1 MFFSKLFKDNKRVVA
16 KRFKANVD
24 SAWRNATQ
32 GMQDAIKKD
41 FVDAGLCVV
50 DMLENY
56 IYADNFRIVDS
67 EVTSKFTTESDLGVS
82 GHIELEFALPIGEIA
97 DANKEDFEVIYELAT
112 QGDLPSELEAYMS
125 KAKIHHKELES
136 ALNDLGKNIYFDFKD
151 RDAET
156 IENISGGTFPNF
168 TPQIFIDGDDLDIAF
183 KKARFEYFDRDNDCV
198 VVSMVV
204 KLEVSVAI
212 PLRQV
217 A

>member
-1 MFFSKLFKDNKRVVA
+1 MFFSKLFNNNKRVVA
-16 KRFKANVD
+16 KRFRANVD

-41 FVDAGLCVV
+41 FVEAGLCVV

-67 EVTSKFTTESDLGVS
+67 EVTSKFTTEMELGVS

-97 DANKEDFEVIYELAT
+97 DANKEDFEVIYELAM
-112 QGDLPSELEAYMS
+112 QGDLSRELDTYMS
-125 KAKIHHKELES
+125 NAKLHHKELES
-136 ALNDLGKNIYFDFKD
+136 ALYELGNNTYFDFKD
-151 RDAET
+151 RDIET
-156 IENISGGTFPNF
+156 LENISGETFPNLS
-168 TPQIFIDGDDLDIAF
+168 PQIFIDSDDLDIAF
-183 KKARFEYFDRDNDCV
+183 KKARFEYFDKDNDCV

-212 PLRQV
+212 PCRQV